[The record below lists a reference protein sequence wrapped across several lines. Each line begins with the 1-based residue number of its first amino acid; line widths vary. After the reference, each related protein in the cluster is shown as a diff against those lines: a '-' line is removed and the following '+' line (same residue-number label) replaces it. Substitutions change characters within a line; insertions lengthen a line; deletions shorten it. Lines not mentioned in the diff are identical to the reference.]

1 MNIGHTKMTY
11 GHCQW
16 LRVSDSVMKEKKKD
30 TEDGLTIGAKFLG
43 K

>member
-16 LRVSDSVMKEKKKD
+16 LRVSDSAMKEKKKD
-30 TEDGLTIGAKFLG
+30 IKDGVTIGVKFLG